1 MECDASP
8 VVLGVAVQCAH
19 LVWLSA
25 VLVARPSLC
34 DLLLKTRRI
43 VGVENRPV
51 STLALRWC
59 RSVLSVVCLTY

>member
-1 MECDASP
+1 M
-8 VVLGVAVQCAH
+8 VLGVGVQCTK

-25 VLVARPSLC
+25 VLVVHPSLR
-34 DLLLKTRRI
+34 DSLLQTRRI

-59 RSVLSVVCLTY
+59 GSVLSVVCLTY